1 MLRAIFIEPDG
12 SRKEVAA
19 PAGTPLM
26 NVAIDNNID
35 GILGECGGN
44 AACATCHVYVDDA
57 FLGLLPPLDNS
68 EEQMLEATASERKHN
83 SRLACQLHLTE
94 PLDGIV
100 LTCPLSQH

>member
-1 MLRAIFIEPDG
+1 MLNAYFIEPDG
-12 SRKEVAA
+12 SRKAVTAT
-19 PAGTPLM
+19 PGTPLM
-26 NVAIDNNID
+26 NVAIENNVD

-57 FLGLLPPLDNS
+57 FLALLPPPEIS

-83 SRLACQLHLTE
+83 SRLSCQLRLTE

-100 LTCPLSQH
+100 LTCPLSQN